1 MKRTFTSVIIFK
13 RLDLIIC
20 NSLNSDD
27 VTQNNVNPEF
37 ERKICRTFYETVYRI
52 SPLHNHI
59 NGDCYATPTTTHF
72 KHLVNASSKYVRCKV
87 GKLVIVRFE
96 YSR

>member
-13 RLDLIIC
+13 RLDLISC

-37 ERKICRTFYETVYRI
+37 ERKIVFTRLFTGYPHYIITSMVIAMQR
-52 SPLHNHI
+52 PLLHTSNI
-59 NGDCYATPTTTHF
+59 W
-72 KHLVNASSKYVRCKV
+72 
-87 GKLVIVRFE
+87 
-96 YSR
+96 